1 LFESKLEEG
10 ATYIMKN
17 FKVQPND
24 GKVKFC
30 DHPFTLVGFAGDG
43 GSDIIPT
50 KIPNIPNYKFNFKS
64 FDDIKHGKYR
74 ADMLV
79 GTYKVHY
86 HYHFKNMCMFK
97 VNCHYHFKVHN
108 TTSFKFHYHYS
119 TRVCS
124 LSSHLTSFVFQI
136 S

>member
-1 LFESKLEEG
+1 
-10 ATYIMKN
+10 MKN

-86 HYHFKNMCMFK
+86 HYHYHFKNMCMFK

>member
-1 LFESKLEEG
+1 LFGPKLEEG

-24 GKVKFC
+24 LKVKFC
-30 DHPFTLVGFAGDG
+30 DHPFTLVGFAGEG

-50 KIPNIPNYKFNFKS
+50 KIPNIPKYKFNFKF

-79 GTYKVHY
+79 CTYICIIILSMLSVHY
-86 HYHFKNMCMFK
+86 HYHFKVEICL
-97 VNCHYHFKVHN
+97 C
-108 TTSFKFHYHYS
+108 
-119 TRVCS
+119 
-124 LSSHLTSFVFQI
+124 
-136 S
+136 